1 LLAAD
6 LMRLDQPL
14 QISRS
19 LLLALGTRLF
29 VHHEDRIPQ
38 VGAMIVVSN
47 HRSFMDA
54 PLLMAGINRPI
65 RFACHR
71 YMEQVPGLR
80 EVVNA
85 LGCLSIGDSSQ
96 SHQGFFH
103 QASQVLQELQ
113 VVGIFPEGGQPMVRC
128 TQPQEMGQFHRG
140 FAHLALRAAISDLVV
155 LPIAIAPQSET
166 IYSAFP
172 LRLLSLFDPSEP
184 LFQQPGWHPLVLY
197 RRVNLFIGRPY
208 WISPAQ
214 REHYRGKT
222 AKTMVA
228 DLTQHCHTEISSFLD
243 QASF

>member
-1 LLAAD
+1 
-6 LMRLDQPL
+6 MRLDQPL

-19 LLLALGTRLF
+19 LLLALGTRFF

-38 VGAMIVVSN
+38 SGAMIVVSN

-71 YMEQVPGLR
+71 YMEQVPILR

-85 LGCLSIGDSSQ
+85 LGCLPVGDSSQ
-96 SHQGFFH
+96 SRQSFF
-103 QASQVLQELQ
+103 QRASQVLQEPQ

-128 TQPQEMGQFHRG
+128 TRPQEMGKFHRG
-140 FAHLALRAAISDLVV
+140 FAHLAFRAAIPDLAV

-166 IYSAFP
+166 IYPAFP
-172 LRLLSLFDPSEP
+172 LRLLSFFDPTEP
-184 LFQQPGWHPLVLY
+184 LFQQSGWHPLVIY
-197 RRVNLFIGRPY
+197 HRVNLFMGRPY
-208 WISPAQ
+208 WLNLSSQ
-214 REHYRGKT
+214 ESYKGK
-222 AKTMVA
+222 AVKTRVA